1 MIDNSENVARAIF
14 EPKMI
19 YQGRLLAPAFELRPS
34 INEDYLSVMRMAVK
48 GWEEDILRIPQYKN
62 RRLYGYAKLNIGDI
76 RAIKLNLVEYD
87 VKAVDNS
94 KASSHAGIFVTVN
107 GEPLIGG
114 KSLTSLPEGTSED
127 FLLLA
132 IRNRLINLAQGHIV
146 QMNGSILPT

>member
-19 YQGRLLAPAFELRPS
+19 FQGRLLAPAFVLRS
-34 INEDYLSVMRMAVK
+34 SVSEDYLSVMRMSVK
-48 GWEEDILRIPQYKN
+48 GWEKDILRIPQYKN
-62 RRLYGYAKLNIGDI
+62 RRLYGYAELNIGDI

-87 VKAVDNS
+87 VKVVDNS

-114 KSLTSLPEGTSED
+114 KHLTSLPEGTSED

-132 IRNRLINLAQGHIV
+132 IRNRLVNLAQGHIV
-146 QMNGSILPT
+146 QMHGSILPT